1 MKQTRDPRSRQQKFL
16 KYFSLFVYLSL
27 VASIIYIVVRIFLA
41 PASMPAGAAEGERLK
56 SDYVLMLLQCILG
69 VAVLMLPSILAKR
82 FRLEIP
88 SMMLILF
95 VLFLYCAVYLG
106 EVQDFYYKVSNWD
119 TILHCFS
126 GGMLGTLGFSV
137 IAQKYALEYGVA
149 LVGRA
154 AGIDTMRDLI
164 VDAVGAFVIAV
175 IGYISTKYKKGWL
188 EALLITRKRD
198 HTEKSASSNAA
209 S

>member
-95 VLFLYCAVYLG
+95 GLFLYCAVYLG
-106 EVQDFYYKVSNWD
+106 EVQEF
-119 TILHCFS
+119 
-126 GGMLGTLGFSV
+126 
-137 IAQKYALEYGVA
+137 
-149 LVGRA
+149 
-154 AGIDTMRDLI
+154 
-164 VDAVGAFVIAV
+164 
-175 IGYISTKYKKGWL
+175 
-188 EALLITRKRD
+188 
-198 HTEKSASSNAA
+198 
-209 S
+209 

>member
-106 EVQDFYYKVSNWD
+106 DCLLYTSP
-119 TILHCFS
+119 S
-126 GGMLGTLGFSV
+126 P
-137 IAQKYALEYGVA
+137 
-149 LVGRA
+149 
-154 AGIDTMRDLI
+154 RD
-164 VDAVGAFVIAV
+164 
-175 IGYISTKYKKGWL
+175 
-188 EALLITRKRD
+188 
-198 HTEKSASSNAA
+198 
-209 S
+209 

>member
-1 MKQTRDPRSRQQKFL
+1 
-16 KYFSLFVYLSL
+16 
-27 VASIIYIVVRIFLA
+27 
-41 PASMPAGAAEGERLK
+41 MPAGAAEGERLK

-119 TILHCFS
+119 TILHGFS

-137 IAQKYALEYGVA
+137 IALFNNSDRIPVNLSPISVSYTHLDVYKRQSPKKAGSSTSTMALRTIP
-149 LVGRA
+149 GRSSSA
-154 AGIDTMRDLI
+154 TTG
-164 VDAVGAFVIAV
+164 
-175 IGYISTKYKKGWL
+175 K
-188 EALLITRKRD
+188 TRW
-198 HTEKSASSNAA
+198 
-209 S
+209 